1 MEKILKGY
9 VFRMYPTEEQKILI
23 EKSIGTSRFIY
34 NHFLSISENSKI
46 NAYEYIKQLPGLT
59 KEYNWLKEVDS
70 CLLRTSI
77 FDLENAYQKHFKE
90 NKGLPKFKSKRFEC
104 KKMGMSKMWMY

>member
-34 NHFLSISENSKI
+34 NHFLSVSKEIKI
-46 NAYEYIKQLPGLT
+46 NDYECIKQLPSLI
-59 KEYNWLKEVDS
+59 EQYNW
-70 CLLRTSI
+70 
-77 FDLENAYQKHFKE
+77 
-90 NKGLPKFKSKRFEC
+90 
-104 KKMGMSKMWMY
+104 

>member
-34 NHFLSISENSKI
+34 NHFLNVLPP
-46 NAYEYIKQLPGLT
+46 AYWNNGILQVGEPADTFGGKFTFSTFT
-59 KEYNWLKEVDS
+59 KVNNRFFYNE
-70 CLLRTSI
+70 
-77 FDLENAYQKHFKE
+77 
-90 NKGLPKFKSKRFEC
+90 
-104 KKMGMSKMWMY
+104 